1 MFLSNQ
7 SIIEFQFMFSNFE
20 NIKTNQE
27 FTQNDKKGCFVEF
40 EEVFFFFLR
49 IRKREK
55 RKKEKEKKRKR
66 EKEKKRKREKE
77 KKNIH
82 GSQHERNAFRVRGG
96 SCFH

>member
-40 EEVFFFFLR
+40 EEVFFFFENKEAR
-49 IRKREK
+49 KKKKRKR
-55 RKKEKEKKRKR
+55 EKEKKRKR
-66 EKEKKRKREKE
+66 EKEKKRKRE
-77 KKNIH
+77 KNIH